1 LKRALQAV
9 GIVAVTVFFLWLFL
23 KNANLHDVGRI
34 IRQAHPGWLALA
46 LVINSGALVFRTIR
60 WRTILGPEN
69 PTPFYPA
76 FFANAVGY
84 MLSTV
89 LPIRAADVARPAL
102 LSRRT
107 ETRFSNALG
116 TVLTERILDLVSLLS
131 LFTYFVL
138 RRWREFHENP
148 ATAKAWDYVVR
159 PAAIASAATLAA
171 LFLFMIGLYFR
182 RATVRRL
189 HEWIGKIV
197 PRRFRS
203 AWMNFFDAFAQSLE
217 LVEKPSALILVLL
230 STAGVWFCLTAQFTC
245 TTFAL
250 NMRLPFD
257 ASFFVTAATTLGLAV
272 PTPGGIGGMHKVCQY
287 VLTAFY
293 AVSVDMSVAAA
304 VLFHLVGSLP
314 VVVIG
319 VALFIAEGLH
329 WRDLPHA

>member
-1 LKRALQAV
+1 MKRALQAV

-116 TVLTERILDLVSLLS
+116 V
-131 LFTYFVL
+131 
-138 RRWREFHENP
+138 
-148 ATAKAWDYVVR
+148 A
-159 PAAIASAATLAA
+159 
-171 LFLFMIGLYFR
+171 
-182 RATVRRL
+182 
-189 HEWIGKIV
+189 
-197 PRRFRS
+197 
-203 AWMNFFDAFAQSLE
+203 
-217 LVEKPSALILVLL
+217 
-230 STAGVWFCLTAQFTC
+230 
-245 TTFAL
+245 
-250 NMRLPFD
+250 
-257 ASFFVTAATTLGLAV
+257 
-272 PTPGGIGGMHKVCQY
+272 
-287 VLTAFY
+287 Y
-293 AVSVDMSVAAA
+293 AVS
-304 VLFHLVGSLP
+304 L
-314 VVVIG
+314 
-319 VALFIAEGLH
+319 
-329 WRDLPHA
+329 DLSYQ